1 MDYVEHFIRRNH
13 LSRLFMLVLYIPFQ
27 LMHFLLM
34 VFCLLLLVLK
44 LVDQRM
50 CVCET
55 EVNYSPTIHQ
65 TFVLSAM
72 FMVTTKK
79 LAKVGSFERH

>member
-1 MDYVEHFIRRNH
+1 MPE
-13 LSRLFMLVLYIPFQ
+13 SYIPFQ
-27 LMHFLLM
+27 LIHFLLM

-55 EVNYSPTIHQ
+55 VVNYRPKIHQ
-65 TFVLSAM
+65 SFVLSAM
-72 FMVTTKK
+72 YIFTTKK